1 MNPKISIIIPVYNSE
16 HYLEKCLDSVFRQS
30 YTDYEVI
37 IVNDGSVD
45 NSLSICKQYSTK
57 SNKFLLI
64 DQKNQGVDSARNNA
78 LDICTGDYV
87 TFLDSDDFA
96 DADWLQGFADA
107 VNQYPMCDMVVEGLL
122 VDYEYHIKNVV
133 IDNNIYIGKD
143 IISAYRRWKGSYIEG
158 FLFNKLYKRSIITDK
173 NIRFEYTL
181 KEDLLFNL
189 KFLLYSDSVVSSS
202 VSSYHYLQRGAQS
215 LIHKRYP
222 IPYMERLIT
231 GLKNAGVALAQKYSD
246 DSFRSDVIEE
256 YMLSYSVMILSMYRK
271 NTLIIERN
279 DRIQYIK
286 EYQRIRREN
295 NTILIRIG
303 GMVKRILTLVMMA
316 PPCIVDFFFSVAI
329 QKNPYIR

>member
-1 MNPKISIIIPVYNSE
+1 MNPKISVIIPVYNTDL
-16 HYLEKCLDSVFRQS
+16 YLGKCLDSIFRQS
-30 YTDYEVI
+30 YTNYEVI
-37 IVNDGSVD
+37 LVNDGSVD
-45 NSLSICKQYSTK
+45 NSLSICKRYSAK
-57 SNKFLLI
+57 SDKLLLI

-189 KFLLYSDSVVSSS
+189 KYLLYSNMVVTSS
-202 VSSYHYLQRGAQS
+202 VSSYHYLQHGAQS
-215 LIHKRYP
+215 LVHKRYP
-222 IPYMERLIT
+222 IPYMKRLIT
-231 GLKNAGVALAQKYSD
+231 SLKNAGVALAQKYSD
-246 DSFRSDVIEE
+246 DSFRSNVIEE

-271 NTLIIERN
+271 NTLISERN

-295 NTILIRIG
+295 KTILIRIG
-303 GMVKRILTLVMMA
+303 GIVKRILTSVMMA
-316 PPCIVDFFFSVAI
+316 PPCMVDFFFSVAI
-329 QKNPYIR
+329 QKNPFIR

>member
-1 MNPKISIIIPVYNSE
+1 MNPKISVIIPVYNTAL
-16 HYLEKCLDSVFRQS
+16 YLENCLDSILRQS
-30 YTDYEVI
+30 YTHYEVI

-45 NSLSICKQYSTK
+45 NSLSICKRYRAK
-57 SNKFLLI
+57 SDKFLLI
-64 DQKNQGVDSARNNA
+64 DQKNQGVDSVRNNA

-107 VNQYPMCDMVVEGLL
+107 VNQYPICDMVVEGLL
-122 VDYEYHIKNVV
+122 VDYEGHINHVV
-133 IDNNIYIGKD
+133 IDSNLYSGKD

-189 KFLLYSDSVVSSS
+189 KFLLYSNTVVSSS

-222 IPYMERLIT
+222 IAYMERLIT
-231 GLKNAGVALAQKYSD
+231 SLMIAGVSLAQKYTD
-246 DSFRSDVIEE
+246 ESFRSSVVEE

-271 NTLIIERN
+271 KTIICERN
-279 DRIQYIK
+279 DRIKYIK

-295 NTILIRIG
+295 KTVLVRTG
-303 GMVKRILTLVMMA
+303 GMVKRIFTLVMMA
-316 PPCIVDFFFSVAI
+316 PPSMVDFFFSVAI